1 MRIVSLVPSATETIV
16 AWGLVPIAVT
26 RFCERGDE
34 FPTVGGTKDPRI
46 DDIVAMR
53 PDVVL
58 MCDQENRL
66 PDAEALIR
74 AGVSVHRI
82 HITHIDHVLP
92 EMESLAA
99 VLDLPASVAKHCA
112 PNPEFFEERFK
123 QRKRAYIPIWKR
135 PWMTLN
141 QATYATSLLALIG
154 FDTISQGELTY
165 PEMDLEQA
173 ASCKPDLVI
182 APNEPYVFGER
193 HRVELE
199 TVAPTVFVDGK
210 DLFWWGTRT
219 PDGIDRLVRQLHVE
233 S

>member
-1 MRIVSLVPSATETIV
+1 M
-16 AWGLVPIAVT
+16 
-26 RFCERGDE
+26 
-34 FPTVGGTKDPRI
+34 VGGTKDPRI

-66 PDAEALIR
+66 PDAEALIQANVR
-74 AGVSVHRI
+74 VHRI
-82 HITHIDHVLP
+82 HITHLDHVLP
-92 EMESLAA
+92 EMESLAE
-99 VLDLPASVAKHCA
+99 VLDLPTRVAKQCA
-112 PNPEFFEERFK
+112 PKAEPLQKRFG

-141 QATYATSLLALIG
+141 EATYATSLLASIG
-154 FDTISQGELTY
+154 IDTIAQGEPAY
-165 PEMDLEQA
+165 PEMNLEQA
-173 ASCKPDLVI
+173 AACKPDLVI

-219 PDGIDRLVRQLHVE
+219 PDGIGRLVRQLHGE

>member
-1 MRIVSLVPSATETIV
+1 VRIVSLVPSATETLL
-16 AWGLVPIAVT
+16 AWGVAPIAVT

-46 DDIVAMR
+46 EDIVAMK

-66 PDAEALIR
+66 PDADALMEANVR
-74 AGVSVHRI
+74 VHRI
-82 HITHIDHVLP
+82 HITHVDHVRP

-99 VLDLPASVAKHCA
+99 LLGLPESAARQCGPSVQPPVTH
-112 PNPEFFEERFK
+112 R
-123 QRKRAYIPIWKR
+123 RRAYIPIWKR

-141 QATYATSLLALIG
+141 EATYATSLLASIG
-154 FDTISQGELTY
+154 IDTIARGEPAY

-173 ASCKPDLVI
+173 RAAKPDLVV

-199 TVAPTVFVDGK
+199 NVAPTFFVDGK

-219 PDGIDRLVRQLHVE
+219 PGGIGRLGAQLQFRSE
-233 S
+233 P

>member
-1 MRIVSLVPSATETIV
+1 VRIVSLVPSATETIL
-16 AWGLVPIAVT
+16 AWGISPIAVT

-46 DDIVAMR
+46 DDIVAMQ

-66 PDAEALIR
+66 PDAEALTL
-74 AGVSVHRI
+74 ANVKVHRV

-99 VLDLPASVAKHCA
+99 ALGLPESVAANCA
-112 PNPEFFEERFK
+112 PKSQPTFE
-123 QRKRAYIPIWKR
+123 QRKRAYVPIWKR

-141 QATYATSLLALIG
+141 QATYATSLLASIG
-154 FDTISQGELTY
+154 IDTIARGLSVY

-173 ASCKPDLVI
+173 AACNPDLVI

-219 PDGIDRLVRQLHVE
+219 PDGIGRLLRQLQGNP
-233 S
+233 

>member
-1 MRIVSLVPSATETIV
+1 MRIVSLVPSATETIL
-16 AWGLVPIAVT
+16 AWGISPIAVT
-26 RFCERGDE
+26 RFCEQGDK

-46 DDIVAMR
+46 ADIVAMQ

-66 PDAEALIR
+66 PDAEALIQ
-74 AGVSVHRI
+74 AKVHVHRI
-82 HITHIDHVLP
+82 HITDIAHVLP
-92 EMESLAA
+92 EIESLAE
-99 VLDLPASVAKHCA
+99 VLGLPKSVAARCA
-112 PNPEFFEERFK
+112 PIVQRRYEH
-123 QRKRAYIPIWKR
+123 RKRAYIPIWKR

-141 QATYATSLLALIG
+141 EATYATSLLASIG
-154 FDTISQGELTY
+154 IDTIAHGSPAY

-173 ASCKPDLVI
+173 RAAKPDLVI

-193 HRVELE
+193 HRAELE

-219 PDGIDRLVRQLHVE
+219 PGGIRRLVAQLQFHTE
-233 S
+233 P

>member
-1 MRIVSLVPSATETIV
+1 VRIVSLVPSATETLL
-16 AWGLVPIAVT
+16 AWGISPIAVT
-26 RFCERGDE
+26 RFCEQGDS

-46 DDIVAMR
+46 ADIVAMK

-66 PDAEALIR
+66 PDADGLTQVDVR
-74 AGVSVHRI
+74 VHRI
-82 HITHIDHVLP
+82 HITHIDHVGP
-92 EMESLAA
+92 EMTVLAE
-99 VLDLPASVAKHCA
+99 LLGLPSELGAQCA
-112 PNPEFFEERFK
+112 PTLRSPLAMGKRM
-123 QRKRAYIPIWKR
+123 RAYIPIWKR

-141 QATYATSLLALIG
+141 EDTYATSLLASIG
-154 FDTISQGELTY
+154 IDTIAHGEPAY

-173 ASCKPDLVI
+173 AGRNPDMVI

-193 HRVELE
+193 NRAELE

-219 PDGIDRLVRQLHVE
+219 PIGVERLARQLCGG
-233 S
+233 